1 MDVGKLCED
10 FWRILSSIEHDFCC
24 LPYPA
29 LNFTWATPTRSIAD
43 RPRAGHCIRPHI
55 PHTMSST
62 SQYPPETVSTIEGP
76 ELGQTVRPT
85 VPTKTVNSDYPVH
98 TPTPT
103 AMRLALHS
111 H

>member
-1 MDVGKLCED
+1 
-10 FWRILSSIEHDFCC
+10 
-24 LPYPA
+24 
-29 LNFTWATPTRSIAD
+29 
-43 RPRAGHCIRPHI
+43 
-55 PHTMSST
+55 MSQT

-98 TPTPT
+98 TPAYI
-103 AMRLALHS
+103 AMRLTIHS